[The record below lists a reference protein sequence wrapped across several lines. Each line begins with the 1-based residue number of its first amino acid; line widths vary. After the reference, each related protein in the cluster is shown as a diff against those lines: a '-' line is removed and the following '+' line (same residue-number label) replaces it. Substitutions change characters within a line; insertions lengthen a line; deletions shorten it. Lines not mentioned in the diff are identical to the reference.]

1 MMVPRYKGT
10 PFDDSARARLVR
22 MGLLDEEGKADQD
35 AVSVLA
41 RVYAGL
47 FYDALCDACE
57 DKERVFVTCSD
68 LIEQLGVVTPKQL
81 FLSICAQHDYIHRD
95 LPEPIWRISGN
106 PTVVNIFS
114 EDFVR
119 RLSEFISEG
128 EAM

>member
-1 MMVPRYKGT
+1 MCHYWHT
-10 PFDDSARARLVR
+10 PLDDSAQARLVR
-22 MGLLDEEGKADQD
+22 MGLLNEKGQADQD

-57 DKERVFVTCSD
+57 DRGRVSATCSD
-68 LIEQLGVVTPKQL
+68 LIEQLGVVNPKQL

-106 PTVVNIFS
+106 PTVVKTFS
-114 EDFVR
+114 EVFVR
-119 RLSEFISEG
+119 RLSEFISES
-128 EAM
+128 EVM